1 MENITL
7 GYVVSAIGIIGILLG
22 AAAKVIKPVISLDK
36 RIETIESNRDND
48 NERLNKLEN
57 DTKEI
62 MLSINVM
69 LSHFVDG
76 NNTAN
81 LKARKQQ
88 MDEYLIKR

>member
-22 AAAKVIKPVISLDK
+22 AAMKIIKPVISLGK

>member
-1 MENITL
+1 MENITI
-7 GYVVSAIGIIGILLG
+7 GYVVSAIGIIGVLIG
-22 AAAKVIKPVISLDK
+22 AVAKVVKPVINLDK
-36 RIETIESNRDND
+36 RIEGIETDRESDY
-48 NERLNKLEN
+48 ERLNKLEN

-76 NNTAN
+76 NNTAK
-81 LKARKQQ
+81 LKERKAQ

>member
-1 MENITL
+1 MENITI
-7 GYVVSAIGIIGILLG
+7 GYVVSAIGIIGVLLG
-22 AAAKVIKPVISLDK
+22 AVAKVVKPVISLDK
-36 RIETIESNRDND
+36 RIETIEDNRNSD

-76 NNTAN
+76 NNTSK
-81 LKARKQQ
+81 LKERKQQ

>member
-1 MENITL
+1 MENITI
-7 GYVVSAIGIIGILLG
+7 GYVVSAIGIIGILVG
-22 AAAKVIKPVISLDK
+22 AIAKVVKPVINLDK
-36 RIETIESNRDND
+36 RIETIETDRDND
-48 NERLNKLEN
+48 AERLNKLEN

-76 NNTAN
+76 NNTAK
-81 LKARKQQ
+81 LKERKQQ

>member
-1 MENITL
+1 MENITI
-7 GYVVSAIGIIGILLG
+7 GYVVSAIGIVGVLLG
-22 AAAKVIKPVISLDK
+22 AIIKVAKPVITLDK
-36 RIETIESNRDND
+36 RIETIEKNRDD
-48 NERLNKLEN
+48 DVDRMNKIEN

-76 NNTAN
+76 NNTAK
-81 LKARKQQ
+81 LKERKME